1 MNIGEKIKTFRLLH
15 KLTQEQLA
23 EMSGLSYISIRKY
36 ETGERNPKPDQL
48 LKISDALGIS
58 INIFMDFDIRTISDL
73 LSLVFRMDEQI
84 DLQITAEKDSSGFYQ
99 PDSIKLSFSNTL
111 VNQKLCMYLSS
122 LDKSAKSDSTSIFA
136 EDLTDLKNL
145 LLDDNT
151 CIAKDVL
158 PSNSSHTH
166 SAATKS
172 AGDSNSVSS
181 SLLTAIP
188 ELQELFGDCTA
199 SETNLLIKNAQ
210 MLKDYIRSISKN
222 L

>member
-84 DLQITAEKDSSGFYQ
+84 DLHITAEKDGKGFYQ
-99 PDSIKLSFSNTL
+99 PDSIKLSFANTL
-111 VNQKLCMYLSS
+111 VNQKLCTYLSA
-122 LDKSAKSDSTSIFA
+122 LDKNEKSDSTSNFT

-151 CIAKDVL
+151 CITKEVL
-158 PSNSSHTH
+158 PSNTSRTSPVF
-166 SAATKS
+166 TKP
-172 AGDSNSVSS
+172 AGDSNAVSS

-188 ELQELFGDCTA
+188 ELQELFGDCTS
-199 SETNLLIKNAQ
+199 SEANLLIKNAK
-210 MLKDYIRSISKN
+210 MLKEHIRSISKN
-222 L
+222 Q

>member
-84 DLQITAEKDSSGFYQ
+84 DLQITAEKDSNGFYQ
-99 PDSIKLSFSNTL
+99 PDSIKLSFANTL
-111 VNQKLCMYLSS
+111 VNQKLCMYLSA
-122 LDKSAKSDSTSIFA
+122 LDKNTKSDSTSILA
-136 EDLTDLKNL
+136 ENLTDLKNL

-151 CIAKDVL
+151 CIAKEAL
-158 PSNSSHTH
+158 SSNDNH
-166 SAATKS
+166 SASTKS
-172 AGDSNSVSS
+172 ASDSSPVSS

-188 ELQELFGDCTA
+188 ELQELFGDCTS

-210 MLKDYIRSISKN
+210 MLKDYIRSIS
-222 L
+222 